1 VNVEPIPESW
11 LRELSPIDRLAVEAD
26 LDPDVLRSYLE
37 REGERRRT
45 EVQLPE
51 LKRTT
56 TE

>member
-37 REGERRRT
+37 REVERRRT